1 MSPVPLGPP
10 PEAGAAG
17 SGAGGAGAEVAAA
30 GGAAGGV
37 DATAATAGGADG
49 AGAAEEE
56 VAFAD
61 EIKEENPDGN
71 SKNAAADLVEA
82 AAVYTVVVVHSVTTT
97 SSTITLRFSL
107 TGAGAG
113 AAKAAPKRRAETNV
127 AFILD
132 MIFWLRA

>member
-17 SGAGGAGAEVAAA
+17 AGAGGAGAGVAAA

-37 DATAATAGGADG
+37 DATAATGGGADE

-71 SKNAAADLVEA
+71 SKNAAADLVGPA
-82 AAVYTVVVVHSVTTT
+82 SVYTVVVVHSVTTT
-97 SSTITLRFSL
+97 SSRTMLRFSL
-107 TGAGAG
+107 TGAGA
-113 AAKAAPKRRAETNV
+113 ARAAPKRRAETNV